1 MDKNKSSFIVTF
13 TNIVVSSLAQILY
26 WTLLEESINMFIY
39 QFLLFPFSLVL
50 INIIF
55 WFSKYKLLFYQHV
68 LSAYTAF
75 FCSIIITFITVLST
89 STQELPPGEIVLF
102 ADVLFVLITITI
114 QLIILLLLNTFFYVV
129 YRINNYWRI
138 KKHL

>member
-1 MDKNKSSFIVTF
+1 MDKNKNSFIVAF
-13 TNIVVSSLAQILY
+13 TNIMITSLAQIFY
-26 WTLLEESINMFIY
+26 WTLLEDSINMFIY
-39 QFLLFPFSLVL
+39 QFFLFPFSIVL

-55 WFSKYKLLFYQHV
+55 WVSKYKLQFYQHV

-102 ADVLFVLITITI
+102 ADVLFVFITITI
-114 QLIILLLLNTFFYVV
+114 QLIILLLLNTFFYVF

-138 KKHL
+138 NKHL

>member
-1 MDKNKSSFIVTF
+1 MVKNKNSFIVAF
-13 TNIVVSSLAQILY
+13 TNIMITSLAQIFY
-26 WTLLEESINMFIY
+26 WTLLEDSINMFIY
-39 QFLLFPFSLVL
+39 QFFLFPFSLVL

-55 WFSKYKLLFYQHV
+55 WFSKYKLQFYQHV

-89 STQELPPGEIVLF
+89 STQELPPGEIVF
-102 ADVLFVLITITI
+102 ADVLFVFITITI
-114 QLIILLLLNTFFYVV
+114 QLIILLLLNTFFYVF

-138 KKHL
+138 NKHL

>member
-1 MDKNKSSFIVTF
+1 MVKNKSSFIVAF
-13 TNIVVSSLAQILY
+13 TNIIITSLAQILY
-26 WTLLEESINMFIY
+26 WTLLEDSINMFIY

-55 WFSKYKLLFYQHV
+55 WLSKYKLKFYQHV
-68 LSAYTAF
+68 LSAYVAF
-75 FCSIIITFITVLST
+75 FCSIIITFIAVLST

-102 ADVLFVLITITI
+102 ADVIFVFITITI
-114 QLIILLLLNTFFYVV
+114 QLIILLFLNTLFYVV